1 MVERRERKFIC
12 YTTKIYNGTMASFSD
27 SLKGL
32 TSGLFAR
39 KSQSVLGIDISSST
53 IKVVQLGREKGKAVL
68 ETYGEL
74 ALGPY
79 AGVDSGRATS
89 LPSSKLGEAVADL
102 IREAKVSTTA
112 CGVAIPL
119 SASLINILEM
129 PDVGE
134 SRLKEMVPLEVRK
147 YIPVSISEVMLDWR
161 IVPQL
166 SEQSTASPVPAG
178 QKKKIE
184 ILTVAIHKDTITRYQ
199 EVMQKAT
206 LAPSFYEIE
215 VFSSIRV
222 ALEEDLEPVMI
233 MGLGAGSTKV
243 YVVDRKVLRESHIIS
258 RGSQEVTFAIQKA
271 MGVTEA
277 RAEELK
283 RTFGVVKQGN
293 DTDVAEIASLVLDS
307 IFTEAQRVMQNYQ
320 KRRARNIGKVILTGG
335 GIMLPGIIERAK
347 TVFGTEVV
355 VADPFR
361 KVEAPAFLESV
372 LKQVGPE
379 FDVAIGVALRRLEE
393 EG

>member
-1 MVERRERKFIC
+1 
-12 YTTKIYNGTMASFSD
+12 MAALSDTLKSFA
-27 SLKGL
+27 
-32 TSGLFAR
+32 SGLLAK
-39 KSQSVLGIDISSST
+39 KSRSVLGIDISSST
-53 IKVVQLGREKGKAVL
+53 IKVVQLGRKKGKAIL

-89 LPSSKLGEAVADL
+89 LSSSKLGEAVADL
-102 IREAKVSTTA
+102 IREAKVSTSA

-119 SASLINILEM
+119 SASLINVLEM
-129 PDVGE
+129 PDVAE

-147 YIPVSISEVMLDWR
+147 YIPVSISEVTLDWR
-161 IVPQL
+161 IVPKLDTQGA
-166 SEQSTASPVPAG
+166 QASVPAAG
-178 QKKKIE
+178 VKKIE
-184 ILTVAIHKDTITRYQ
+184 ILTVAIHKDTILRYQ
-199 EVMQKAT
+199 EVMQKAGLT
-206 LAPSFYEIE
+206 PSFYEIE

-222 ALEEDLEPVMI
+222 ALEEDLQPVMI
-233 MGLGAGSTKV
+233 LGMGAGSTKV
-243 YVVDRKVLRESHIIS
+243 YVVDRKVLRESHIIN
-258 RGSQEVTFAIQKA
+258 RGSQEVTLAIEKA

-283 RTFGVVKQGN
+283 RAFGVVKQGN

-320 KRRARNIGKVILTGG
+320 KRHSRNVGKVILTGG
-335 GIMLPGIIERAK
+335 GIMLPGIVERAG
-347 TVFGTEVV
+347 TVFGTEVS

-361 KVEAPAFLESV
+361 KVEAPAFLDAV